1 MLIEYSIENF
11 RSIAEPIT
19 MTMLPAKGTSKPGN
33 LIKVDNNKNVKKIL
47 KSCIIYGANA
57 SGKTN
62 LIFALSV
69 MKFLVINSKNF
80 NAGDKLVG
88 YLPFI
93 LDNDH
98 SNKPTCFKIHFI
110 KDDIE
115 YKYSFS
121 FNLDKVITE
130 ELSSS
135 HKGKR
140 EQYIFKRQNNDFEP
154 FQDRNE
160 LTSLFRNTGENVLF
174 LSKANN
180 EYKDFRPIF
189 EWFNNDLIATSST
202 PNLFMPPLTPQF
214 TIDYM
219 NRSDEHKH
227 KVLNLLHHADFNIFD
242 ISGKNIPF
250 GSPKTLENF
259 KSFLLSMTSEI
270 SKAGIVNKENQP
282 NLDKMQLQGGFFPEF
297 KTIRKKTDSSEVVIQ
312 DFIPFE
318 SAGTNQFFNIAGLW
332 LDALQDETKLLII
345 DEFDIRL
352 HPDLQ
357 FYLIQLFH
365 DPEINQKNSQ
375 LIFTSHN
382 TQLLSRDI
390 FRREQI
396 IFAEKNPET
405 QSTERYYLYDYE
417 KRQDRSLEKNYFMGR
432 YGGLPDIKY
441 GEI

>member
-1 MLIEYSIENF
+1 MLIEYSVENF

-19 MTMLPAKGTSKPGN
+19 VTMLPAKGTSKPGN
-33 LIKVDNNKNVKKIL
+33 LIKVDKNKNIKKLL
-47 KSCIIYGANA
+47 KSCVIYGANA

-62 LIFALSV
+62 LIFALSI
-69 MKFLVINSKNF
+69 MKYLVINSKNF
-80 NAGDKLVG
+80 NAGDKLIG

-98 SNKPTCFKIHFI
+98 PNKPTTFKIHFI
-110 KDDIE
+110 KEDIE

-121 FNLDKVITE
+121 FNLDRVMTE

-135 HKGKR
+135 HEGKR
-140 EQYIFKRQNNDFEP
+140 EKYIFKRQNNDFEP

-396 IFAEKNPET
+396 IFTEKNPET